1 MTLSAAHLSGRQI
14 GKLEERNFQMTV
26 TKSTDEARQGRS
38 ALKVRNVLLTSMVL
52 AIIAAL
58 SLFLFF

>member
-1 MTLSAAHLSGRQI
+1 
-14 GKLEERNFQMTV
+14 MTV